1 MFHGRFVLK
10 LQNYELNIDLPCIQ
24 PLLVCADFASWNI
37 EFERMYI
44 ENVFIWEKYSSEQY
58 NWKIMVTELLK

>member
-44 ENVFIWEKYSSEQY
+44 Y
-58 NWKIMVTELLK
+58 